1 MKLDSS
7 LSAVVTGGASGLGLA
22 TVRALREAGVKVAIF
37 DINEDSGQ
45 AIAAEVG
52 ATFCRVDIMSEDSV
66 LAGFDAARAAQGQER
81 ILVHCAVV
89 SKGGKTVS
97 KDKETGGFKRMST
110 QDYAISA
117 EGVLVASYRMASI
130 AALGMAALDPL
141 EDGER
146 GSILLTSSA
155 AAQDGQVGQVAY
167 GSLKAGVNG
176 MVLPMA
182 RDLMELGIRV
192 NAIMPGIF
200 ATPPMLRFKDMN
212 PAMYESLNN
221 SVPFPK
227 RLGKPEEFAGLA
239 LEMQADPGAP
249 ELPEDHPLVALAVR
263 ETGQTPRTAAYGTDA
278 TELQAL
284 APCVVLGPGTIAVAH
299 SPGEHVP
306 LAELARAVPLFR
318 RLVMAG

>member
-22 TVRALREAGVKVAIF
+22 TVRALRDAGVKVAIF

-52 ATFCRVDIMSEDSV
+52 ATFCKVDIMSEDSV
-66 LAGFDAARAAQGQER
+66 LAGLDAARAAQGQER

-239 LEMQADPGAP
+239 LEITRNSYINAQ
-249 ELPEDHPLVALAVR
+249 
-263 ETGQTPRTAAYGTDA
+263 
-278 TELQAL
+278 
-284 APCVVLGPGTIAVAH
+284 
-299 SPGEHVP
+299 
-306 LAELARAVPLFR
+306 LFR
-318 RLVMAG
+318 IDGAIRFPPR